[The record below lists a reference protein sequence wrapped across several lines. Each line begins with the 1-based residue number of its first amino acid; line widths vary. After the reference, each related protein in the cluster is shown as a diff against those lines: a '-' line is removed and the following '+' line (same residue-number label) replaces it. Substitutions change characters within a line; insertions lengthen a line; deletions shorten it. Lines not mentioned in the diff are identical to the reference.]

1 MSYTLHGAPL
11 SPFVRKVMF
20 LLACSETEYKL
31 KVVAP
36 ASMPADFVSISPLK
50 KIPVFQVDDWYQADS
65 SVICQYLIETLD
77 HPTLTTL
84 IPKDAKLRAQVRWLE
99 KFADYELAPITTFTV
114 FTQRT
119 LQRLYGKETD
129 EALVQQA
136 LTNKLPALL
145 DYLASQLGEQDY
157 FVANTLSLADIAI
170 GSQLVNF
177 MHGRETIDAKQWPT
191 LAAYFKRMM
200 SHPTLQ
206 ALVQREQA
214 TLDKLLAAKPS
225 S

>member
-1 MSYTLHGAPL
+1 
-11 SPFVRKVMF
+11 
-20 LLACSETEYKL
+20 
-31 KVVAP
+31 
-36 ASMPADFVSISPLK
+36 
-50 KIPVFQVDDWYQADS
+50 
-65 SVICQYLIETLD
+65 
-77 HPTLTTL
+77 L

-114 FTQRT
+114 FAQRT
-119 LQRLYGKETD
+119 LRRLYGKETD

-157 FVANTLSLADIAI
+157 FVNNTLSLADIAI
-170 GSQLVNF
+170 SSQLVNF